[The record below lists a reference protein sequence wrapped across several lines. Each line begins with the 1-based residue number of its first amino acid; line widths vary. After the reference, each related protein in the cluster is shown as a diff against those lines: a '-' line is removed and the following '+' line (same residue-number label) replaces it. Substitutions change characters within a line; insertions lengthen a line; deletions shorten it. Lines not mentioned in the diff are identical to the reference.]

1 MGKRDTNYYE
11 LFVELGNFTVK
22 AANLLD
28 KTLANYENIDIENLT
43 FDIHKVE
50 HEADIKRHNLVEKL
64 AKEFMTPL
72 EREDILQLAD
82 QIDNVIDSIEEVVMK
97 LYMFNIK
104 EIRMEA
110 KKLSEAI
117 IRSTTALV
125 NALKEFENFRK
136 SKTLTGLLV
145 EVNDLEEKSDEI
157 YMQAVRRLYV
167 EEKDPITI
175 LTWTKI
181 FDGLEAVSDKCE
193 HVCDIV
199 ESVILKNS

>member
-117 IRSTTALV
+117 IRSTTTLV

-157 YMQAVRRLYV
+157 YMHAVRRLYV

>member
-50 HEADIKRHNLVEKL
+50 HEADIKKHNLVEKL

-117 IRSTTALV
+117 IRSTTTLV

>member
-117 IRSTTALV
+117 IRSTTTLV